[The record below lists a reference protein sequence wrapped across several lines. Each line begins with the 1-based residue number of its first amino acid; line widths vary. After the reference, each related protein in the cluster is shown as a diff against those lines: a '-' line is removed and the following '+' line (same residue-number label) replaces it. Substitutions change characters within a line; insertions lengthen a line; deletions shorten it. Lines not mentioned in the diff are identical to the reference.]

1 VIRIAAV
8 GDLHA
13 SRDSAGTIRPQLH
26 DVADRAD
33 VLLVAGDLTKRGTP
47 EEGSI
52 LATEL
57 RELGLPVFAVLGNH
71 DHHSGR
77 PGEVREAVEAGG
89 VTVLEGEGAVVEV
102 DGTRLGVAG
111 AKGFGGG
118 FAGKSATEFG
128 EEEMKAFVRHTR
140 SIADRLHEALADLD
154 ADLRVVL
161 LHYAPVP
168 DTLQGEPPEIYPFL
182 GSYLLAEAID
192 AAGADLILHGHAH
205 RGAEKGCTP
214 GGIPV
219 RNVALHVLRRPY
231 TVYRL
236 ETTPPGRKP

>member
-13 SRDSAGTIRPQLH
+13 SRDSAGTIRPQLQ

-33 VLLVAGDLTKRGTP
+33 VLMVAGDLTKRGTP
-47 EEGSI
+47 EEGSV

-57 RELGLPVFAVLGNH
+57 EELGVPVFAVLGNH

-77 PGEVREAVEAGG
+77 AGEVREAVEAGG
-89 VTVLEGEGAVVEV
+89 VTVLEGEGAVLEV

-128 EEEMKAFVRHTR
+128 EEEMKEFVRHTR
-140 SIADRLHEALADLD
+140 SIADRLHEAVAVLD
-154 ADLRVVL
+154 ADVRVVL

-168 DTLQGEPPEIYPFL
+168 DTLQGEPPEIFPFL
-182 GSYLLAEAID
+182 GSYLLGEAID

-205 RGAEKGCTP
+205 RGVEKGCTP

-236 ETTPPGRKP
+236 ETTPLPKP

>member
-1 VIRIAAV
+1 MIRVAAV

-13 SRDSAGTIRPQLH
+13 SRDSAGTIRPQLR
-26 DVADRAD
+26 DVAERAD

-47 EEGSI
+47 EEGSV
-52 LATEL
+52 LAAEL
-57 RELGLPVFAVLGNH
+57 KDLGLPVFAVLGNH

-77 PGEVREAVEAGG
+77 AAEVREAVEAGG
-89 VTVLEGEGAVVEV
+89 VTVLEGEGVVVEL
-102 DGTRLGVAG
+102 DGTRLGVGG

-140 SIADRLHEALADLD
+140 SIAERLHQALAGLD
-154 ADLRVVL
+154 ADVRVAL
-161 LHYAPVP
+161 LHYSPVP
-168 DTLQGEPPEIYPFL
+168 DTLEGEPPEIFPFL
-182 GSYLLAEAID
+182 GSYLLGEAID

-219 RNVALHVLRRPY
+219 RNVALHVLNRPY

-236 ETTPPGRKP
+236 GPGP

>member
-1 VIRIAAV
+1 MIRVAAV

-26 DVADRAD
+26 DVAQRAD
-33 VLLVAGDLTKRGTP
+33 VLLVAGDLTKRGTL
-47 EEGSI
+47 EEGSV
-52 LATEL
+52 LAAEL
-57 RELGLPVFAVLGNH
+57 MDLGVPVFAVLGNH

-77 PGEVREAVEAGG
+77 AAEVREAVEAGG
-89 VTVLEGEGAVVEV
+89 VTVLEGEGAVVEL

-118 FAGKSATEFG
+118 FAGKSAAEFG

-140 SIADRLHEALADLD
+140 SIAERLHQALAGLD
-154 ADLRVVL
+154 ADIRVAL
-161 LHYAPVP
+161 LHYSPVP
-168 DTLQGEPPEIYPFL
+168 DTLKGEPPEIFPFL
-182 GSYLLAEAID
+182 GSYLLGEAID

-219 RNVALHVLRRPY
+219 RNVALHVLNRPY

-236 ETTPPGRKP
+236 GT